1 MEPMY
6 YENYSLSLSDLMLV
20 EGFAEAFGKDDK
32 EAIEAFLF
40 ANGMDVVNLP
50 YSSRYCTHRNLQ
62 NKIISCI
69 GYDGGERCDSEWLNS
84 GAASLN
90 AVIESNQ
97 DYSMRAEL
105 RNISRTQEGVGVR
118 SYQE

>member
-20 EGFAEAFGKDDK
+20 EGFAEAYGKEDN
-32 EAIEAFLF
+32 EEIEAFLF
-40 ANGMDVVNLP
+40 ANGMDVVNFP
-50 YSSRYCTHRNLQ
+50 YSSRYCTHRNLH
-62 NKIISCI
+62 NKIVTCLR
-69 GYDGGERCDSEWLNS
+69 YDGAERCESDWVNS

-118 SYQE
+118 TYQE

>member
-20 EGFAEAFGKDDK
+20 EGFAEAFGNGDK
-32 EAIEAFLF
+32 EAIEDFLF
-40 ANGMDVVNLP
+40 ANGMDVINLP
-50 YSSRYCTHRNLQ
+50 YSTRVCTHRNLL
-62 NKIISCI
+62 NKIVSCLR
-69 GYDGGERCDSEWLNS
+69 YDGGERQDQNWLNS

-90 AVIESNQ
+90 ALIEGNQ

-105 RNISRTQEGVGVR
+105 RNMSRTQEGVGVR
-118 SYQE
+118 AGHE

>member
-20 EGFAEAFGKDDK
+20 EGFAEAFGEDDK

-40 ANGMDVVNLP
+40 ANGMDVVNFP
-50 YSSRYCTHRNLQ
+50 YSSRHCTHRNLQ
-62 NKIISCI
+62 NKIVTCLR
-69 GYDGGERCDSEWLNS
+69 YDSAERQDQDWINS

>member
-6 YENYSLSLSDLMLV
+6 YENYSLSLSDLLLV
-20 EGFAEAFGKDDK
+20 DGFAEAYGADDK
-32 EAIEAFLF
+32 EAIEGFLF

-62 NKIISCI
+62 NKIISCLR
-69 GYDGGERCDSEWLNS
+69 YDGAERRDHTWLSS

-90 AVIESNQ
+90 AVIESNK

-118 SYQE
+118 TGYE

>member
-6 YENYSLSLSDLMLV
+6 FENYSLSFSDLMLV
-20 EGFAEAFGKDDK
+20 QGFTEAAQK
-32 EAIEAFLF
+32 EDIKALENFLF
-40 ANGMDVVNLP
+40 DNGMDVINFP
-50 YSSRYCTHRNLQ
+50 YSSRICTHRNLQ
-62 NKIISCI
+62 NKVVSCLR
-69 GYDGGERCDSEWLNS
+69 YDGAERTDRGWINS

-118 SYQE
+118 SGHE